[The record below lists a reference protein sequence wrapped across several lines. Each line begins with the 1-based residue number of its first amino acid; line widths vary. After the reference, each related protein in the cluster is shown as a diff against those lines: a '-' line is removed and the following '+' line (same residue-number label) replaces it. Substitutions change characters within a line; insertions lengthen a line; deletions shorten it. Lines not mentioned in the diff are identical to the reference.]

1 MVQRK
6 HSFLCL
12 VLKSHFAIFVDLFKV
27 FLCDLYL
34 LCHLF
39 LRSMLVL
46 YINAAAHENVS
57 RLLSPAFFSIL
68 FYSILFKELP
78 RHFILIKSL
87 VQKSDKQS

>member
-6 HSFLCL
+6 YSFLCL

-27 FLCDLYL
+27 FLCDLHL

-46 YINAAAHENVS
+46 YINAAEHENVP
-57 RLLSPAFFSIL
+57 RLLSLVFYSIL
-68 FYSILFKELP
+68 FYSFQGTA
-78 RHFILIKSL
+78 RHFIPIKSL